1 MAILWIAEFK
11 GLGVQHAAGQAI
23 SRQCLQYPP
32 ERESTLEFGALP
44 AVSAPFL
51 SETRV
56 VALAAN
62 RPFHLRYGGEEATEH
77 NFRFEK
83 GALIGVESG
92 AVISV
97 VEAE

>member
-1 MAILWIAEFK
+1 MATLWIAEFK
-11 GLGVQHAAGQAI
+11 AMGVQHSAGQAI
-23 SRQCLQYPP
+23 SRQCLQYPS

-44 AVSAPFL
+44 VASAPFL

-62 RPFHLRYGGEEATEH
+62 RPFHLCYGGEEATEH
-77 NFRFEK
+77 NFRYD
-83 GALIGVESG
+83 GAALLSVEPG